1 MAIRKHTF
9 TLLNK
14 KYELDVADQLE
25 EVYRMGERRLNGQLL
40 EAMKDKTD
48 GYDDRDYLARVAL
61 ELATELKR
69 MGHEVLI
76 ASNGVIIRMF
86 SAEINSLGRATQ
98 GVRLI
103 NIKDG
108 DSIAAISAVNKSEE
122 DTPVQPVEGGEEIQT
137 PEQTNE

>member
-25 EVYRMGERRLNGQLL
+25 EVYRIGERRLNGQLL

-61 ELATELKR
+61 ELATELICLEGESR
-69 MGHEVLI
+69 TEPDSEALTALI
-76 ASNGVIIRMF
+76 EKI
-86 SAEINSLGRATQ
+86 EAT
-98 GVRLI
+98 L
-103 NIKDG
+103 K
-108 DSIAAISAVNKSEE
+108 
-122 DTPVQPVEGGEEIQT
+122 
-137 PEQTNE
+137 

>member
-61 ELATELKR
+61 ELATELICLEGERKA
-69 MGHEVLI
+69 EPDTEALTALI
-76 ASNGVIIRMF
+76 DKI
-86 SAEINSLGRATQ
+86 EAT
-98 GVRLI
+98 L
-103 NIKDG
+103 K
-108 DSIAAISAVNKSEE
+108 
-122 DTPVQPVEGGEEIQT
+122 
-137 PEQTNE
+137 

>member
-61 ELATELKR
+61 ELATELICLEGESR
-69 MGHEVLI
+69 TEPDREALTALI
-76 ASNGVIIRMF
+76 EKI
-86 SAEINSLGRATQ
+86 EAT
-98 GVRLI
+98 L
-103 NIKDG
+103 K
-108 DSIAAISAVNKSEE
+108 
-122 DTPVQPVEGGEEIQT
+122 
-137 PEQTNE
+137 

>member
-61 ELATELKR
+61 ELATELICLEGESR
-69 MGHEVLI
+69 TEPDSEALTVLI
-76 ASNGVIIRMF
+76 EKI
-86 SAEINSLGRATQ
+86 EAT
-98 GVRLI
+98 L
-103 NIKDG
+103 K
-108 DSIAAISAVNKSEE
+108 
-122 DTPVQPVEGGEEIQT
+122 
-137 PEQTNE
+137 

>member
-1 MAIRKHTF
+1 MSMAIRKHTF

-61 ELATELKR
+61 ELATELICLEGESR
-69 MGHEVLI
+69 TEPDSEALTALI
-76 ASNGVIIRMF
+76 EKI
-86 SAEINSLGRATQ
+86 EAT
-98 GVRLI
+98 L
-103 NIKDG
+103 K
-108 DSIAAISAVNKSEE
+108 
-122 DTPVQPVEGGEEIQT
+122 
-137 PEQTNE
+137 

>member
-61 ELATELKR
+61 ELATELICLEGERKA
-69 MGHEVLI
+69 EPDTEALTALI
-76 ASNGVIIRMF
+76 EKI
-86 SAEINSLGRATQ
+86 EAT
-98 GVRLI
+98 L
-103 NIKDG
+103 K
-108 DSIAAISAVNKSEE
+108 
-122 DTPVQPVEGGEEIQT
+122 
-137 PEQTNE
+137 

>member
-61 ELATELKR
+61 ELATELICLEGESR
-69 MGHEVLI
+69 TEPDSEALTALI
-76 ASNGVIIRMF
+76 YKID
-86 SAEINSLGRATQ
+86 AT
-98 GVRLI
+98 L
-103 NIKDG
+103 K
-108 DSIAAISAVNKSEE
+108 
-122 DTPVQPVEGGEEIQT
+122 
-137 PEQTNE
+137 

>member
-61 ELATELKR
+61 ELATELICLEGESR
-69 MGHEVLI
+69 TEPDSEALTTLI
-76 ASNGVIIRMF
+76 EKIEAS
-86 SAEINSLGRATQ
+86 L
-98 GVRLI
+98 
-103 NIKDG
+103 K
-108 DSIAAISAVNKSEE
+108 
-122 DTPVQPVEGGEEIQT
+122 
-137 PEQTNE
+137 

>member
-61 ELATELKR
+61 ELATELICLEGESR
-69 MGHEVLI
+69 TEPDSEALTTLI
-76 ASNGVIIRMF
+76 EKI
-86 SAEINSLGRATQ
+86 EAT
-98 GVRLI
+98 L
-103 NIKDG
+103 K
-108 DSIAAISAVNKSEE
+108 
-122 DTPVQPVEGGEEIQT
+122 
-137 PEQTNE
+137 